1 MYYVWSCIYSIV
13 MSFSLN
19 LQLATIIEQDRSKA
33 KATVETGLTKE
44 VTNVHFDDIC
54 EYVGDVEDY

>member
-1 MYYVWSCIYSIV
+1 